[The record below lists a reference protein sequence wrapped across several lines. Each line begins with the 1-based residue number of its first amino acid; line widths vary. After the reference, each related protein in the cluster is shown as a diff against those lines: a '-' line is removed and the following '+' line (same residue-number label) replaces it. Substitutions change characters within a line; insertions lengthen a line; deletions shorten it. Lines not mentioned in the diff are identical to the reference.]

1 VFHRIRSFSTQ
12 LLLGLF
18 MLILIT
24 TLSAGA
30 PAFWLTRSELERQAW
45 GRIDGAKQSTESLLQ
60 AQQKQLTDLLTLFAQ
75 RPTLQRLLVEEEF
88 LALERYLNAFQMQS
102 DLDLLILCDVS
113 GEIRFTLA
121 PTELCVKR
129 PPSQFQLVD
138 ERPFLLVS
146 RGIYHEES
154 GTELGAA
161 VMGIELN
168 SGFLR
173 QLAGDTG
180 VQQSIILQDG
190 RRIASSIAD
199 ISLPESAHE
208 HGKVQIGGH
217 TYYAAAA
224 PIEATEAPFYLEVAL
239 PVDEVISTER
249 RSLFILIAS
258 TGLVALLG
266 ILLGTW
272 YVRRLT
278 LPLSRLTDVAEE
290 ISQGNWTTSIPHTSG
305 PPEVATLTAALQRS
319 QGSML
324 QALDDLAQARDWLDS
339 LVQSIAEG
347 VVTFDEQGRVTFLN
361 QRAAALTSWSA
372 QEAVGRDIDDLFVV
386 SEDANTRFHNGAATR
401 FRHQIPAPG
410 DKKRITVM
418 ATTGR
423 PARSLPQVGQQIRRR
438 IGMPQE
444 KTAKL
449 TLEVTSTRIKPG
461 GGAPAQTALVL
472 RDVTQEEALQHLRS
486 YFLAN
491 ISHEFRTPLSTLN
504 ASIELLMDETLSA
517 DEMRNL
523 LKPVQ
528 ISLLGLETLINNL
541 LESSSIEADRFV
553 IHKRSVDLN
562 AILANALQVV
572 HPLMERRQQKISLR
586 KPAETPSLDADAA
599 RLTQVLVNLLTNASK
614 YSPIGEAIEVAV
626 ESMPGRVRIEVND
639 RGAGI
644 PQAEQGNVFQR
655 FVRLDA
661 QSSDQVGMG
670 LGLYVVKTTIERH
683 GGEVGI
689 ENRAEGGATIWF
701 ELPVTTGE
709 HGK

>member
-1 VFHRIRSFSTQ
+1 
-12 LLLGLF
+12 
-18 MLILIT
+18 
-24 TLSAGA
+24 
-30 PAFWLTRSELERQAW
+30 
-45 GRIDGAKQSTESLLQ
+45 
-60 AQQKQLTDLLTLFAQ
+60 
-75 RPTLQRLLVEEEF
+75 
-88 LALERYLNAFQMQS
+88 
-102 DLDLLILCDVS
+102 
-113 GEIRFTLA
+113 
-121 PTELCVKR
+121 
-129 PPSQFQLVD
+129 
-138 ERPFLLVS
+138 
-146 RGIYHEES
+146 
-154 GTELGAA
+154 

-199 ISLPESAHE
+199 ISLPESAPVSE
-208 HGKVQIGGH
+208 DEQGRVQIGGR
-217 TYYAAAA
+217 TYYAAGA
-224 PIEATEAPFYLEVAL
+224 PVDGTEAPFYFEVAL

-258 TGLVALLG
+258 TGLVALVGALLG
-266 ILLGTW
+266 IW

-278 LPLSRLTDVAEE
+278 LPLSRLTEVAEE
-290 ISQGNWTTSIPHTSG
+290 ISQGNWLTPVPHTSG
-305 PPEVATLTAALQRS
+305 PPEVTTLTAALQRS
-319 QGSML
+319 QASML
-324 QALDDLAQARDWLDS
+324 QALDDLAHARDWLDS

-361 QRAAALTSWSA
+361 QRAAALTPWSA
-372 QEAVGRDIDDLFVV
+372 QEAIGRDINDLFVL
-386 SEDANTRFHNGAATR
+386 SEDANTRFHNGAATL

-410 DKKRITVM
+410 GKKRIGVL
-418 ATTGR
+418 ATTARAAR
-423 PARSLPQVGQQIRRR
+423 PLPQVGQPARRR
-438 IGMPQE
+438 LGMPQE
-444 KTAKL
+444 KPAKL
-449 TLEVTSTRIKPG
+449 TLEVTSTRIKPATG
-461 GGAPAQTALVL
+461 SPAQTALVL

-523 LKPVQ
+523 LKPIQ
-528 ISLLGLETLINNL
+528 LSLLGLETLINNL

-553 IHKRSVDLN
+553 IHRRPVNLN
-562 AILANALQVV
+562 AIIATALQMV
-572 HPLMERRQQKISLR
+572 HPLMERRQQRIALR
-586 KPAETPSLDADAA
+586 EPATMPSLDADPA
-599 RLTQVLVNLLTNASK
+599 RLTQALVNLLTNACK

-626 ESMPGRVRIEVND
+626 ESIPGRVRIEVSD
-639 RGAGI
+639 RGPGI
-644 PQAEQGNVFQR
+644 PLAERGNVFQR

-661 QSSDQVGMG
+661 QSSDQAGIG

-701 ELPVTTGE
+701 ELPVETGE
-709 HGK
+709 RRP